1 MNLPDSQLCFKSKT
15 GPSVAKGQKYI
26 EKSYTCRGGH
36 RTYFLDGGTIG
47 VGKNISWVGGT
58 PHILFDGANNWVG
71 TPHNIERTRHP
82 SNSSFLTS
90 LTSIWSAGWPA
101 GSVRKYNHFVA
112 PSCKLK
118 LARFSA

>member
-1 MNLPDSQLCFKSKT
+1 MW
-15 GPSVAKGQKYI
+15 QKHLLAG
-26 EKSYTCRGGH
+26 GGH

-90 LTSIWSAGWPA
+90 LTSIWSAGRVAGWPVL
-101 GSVRKYNHFVA
+101 SENITTSWLH
-112 PSCKLK
+112 
-118 LARFSA
+118 LAS